1 MKIVKHLIPQDELLL
16 PLDFC
21 MMIDTDSDFI
31 KFFEA
36 DLGELKILKTVGI
49 RVDETPIDA
58 KIADFILSN
67 ARFYHLSREGIPLQK
82 YLRSSTYLL
91 VYLML
96 KSKGIYQFHC
106 DGYHYCSDFSS
117 LLVTCGDIEIYNGS
131 KNISVDNLFDI
142 IYA

>member
-16 PLDFC
+16 PINLC
-21 MMIDTDSDFI
+21 MMIDTGSDKI
-31 KFFEA
+31 KFFNA
-36 DLGELKILKTVGI
+36 DLDELEILKTVGI
-49 RVDETPIDA
+49 RVDETPIDD

-67 ARFYHLSREGIPLQK
+67 ARFYHMSKIGIPLQK

-91 VYLML
+91 VYLMI

-106 DGYHYCSDFSS
+106 DGFHYCSDFSS

-131 KNISVDNLFDI
+131 KNISVDDLFDI

>member
-1 MKIVKHLIPQDELLL
+1 MKIVKKLIPQEEILL
-16 PLDFC
+16 PIDLC
-21 MMIDTDSDFI
+21 MLVDTESDFI
-31 KFFEA
+31 KFFNA
-36 DLGELKILKTVGI
+36 DFNELEILKIAGI
-49 RVDETPIDA
+49 RIEKTPIND

-67 ARFYHLSREGIPLQK
+67 ARFYHMSKIGIPLQK

-96 KSKGIYQFHC
+96 KSKGVYQFHC

-131 KNISVDNLFDI
+131 KNISIDDLFDI

>member
-1 MKIVKHLIPQDELLL
+1 MKIVKKLIPQEEILL
-16 PLDFC
+16 PIDLC

-31 KFFEA
+31 KFFNA
-36 DLGELKILKTVGI
+36 GLDELEILKTVGI
-49 RVDETPIDA
+49 RVDEIPIDD

-67 ARFYHLSREGIPLQK
+67 ARFYHMSKIGIPLQK

-91 VYLML
+91 VYLMI

-131 KNISVDNLFDI
+131 KNISIDDLFDI
-142 IYA
+142 IYT

>member
-1 MKIVKHLIPQDELLL
+1 MKIVKKLIPQEEILL
-16 PLDFC
+16 PINLC
-21 MMIDTDSDFI
+21 MMIDTNSDFI

-36 DLGELKILKTVGI
+36 DLDELKILKTVGI
-49 RVDETPIDA
+49 RVDETLIND

-67 ARFYHLSREGIPLQK
+67 ARFYHMSKIGIPLQK

-96 KSKGIYQFHC
+96 KSKGVYQFHC

-117 LLVTCGDIEIYNGS
+117 LLVTCGDAEIYNGS
-131 KNISVDNLFDI
+131 KNISVDDLLDI
-142 IYA
+142 VYA